1 MGMGRGCWAGDSGW
15 PMTFPLVPDRR
26 AAGIS
31 GTAVDSEPPLRS
43 QPGGPAWCWMLSNTC
58 IHLPSFSHLAWVHKV
73 PPVWG
78 WLSSKVRLVW
88 EAGCLS

>member
-1 MGMGRGCWAGDSGW
+1 MEHGQGRRSGDSGW
-15 PMTFPLVPDRR
+15 PVTFPLVPARR

-31 GTAVDSEPPLRS
+31 RTAVDCEPSLRS
-43 QPGGPAWCWMLSNTC
+43 QPGPAWPWMLRYTC
-58 IHLPSFSHLAWVHKV
+58 IHLPSLSNLAWVHKV

-78 WLSSKVRLVW
+78 WLSSNVRLVW